1 MFSLRASLSR
11 RTTLT
16 QCMTCTPASWAAAA
30 SRSTPGRQSP
40 KVFTVPGCTSLMS
53 SAVVDGSPTNGVMS
67 YGKGVLLSCR
77 VLPTQPEVCH
87 RAQTDRPLA
96 LVWFP
101 QLVLGD
107 APVPLAHGDPELT

>member
-1 MFSLRASLSR
+1 MFLLRASVSR

-16 QCMTCTPASWAAAA
+16 QCMTWTPASWAASA

-53 SAVVDGSPTNGVMS
+53 SVVVDGSPTSGVMS
-67 YGKGVLLSCR
+67 YGKGVLLCYR
-77 VLPTQPEVCH
+77 LLPTQPKVCY

-96 LVWFP
+96 LVWFL
-101 QLVLGD
+101 QLVVGN
-107 APVPLAHGDPELT
+107 AP